1 MRISIFLIAIILCCS
16 FVSKN
21 LFDDQTSVSEV
32 LIMLGEKAP
41 DNKPNTI
48 IDGVSAQVGED
59 IVKLGSS
66 KRKGLKNAKRQ
77 SKHFV
82 CTSCHNIER
91 EDPDL
96 ANPNPQDRLLYTAER
111 GLPFLQATSLYGIVN
126 RTSYYNDDYLLKYGD
141 LVTPAR
147 NDIREAIQ
155 LCATE
160 CSQGRALTEWEM
172 ESVLAYL
179 WTIDLKMSD
188 LKFSDEEKSTL
199 EEAINNGEKKDEL
212 IQLVKSKYAQ
222 KSAAHF
228 VDAPADREVGT
239 GLEGIPA
246 NGELIYENSCMHCHY
261 KKRYSFL
268 NLDKSKISFKYLDN
282 KASSYS
288 RYSIYQVTRYGTDPK
303 HWKKAYM
310 PHYPIEK
317 MSEQQLADL
326 RAFIRQEAN

>member
-1 MRISIFLIAIILCCS
+1 MRNSIFLISIILCCAFIS
-16 FVSKN
+16 N
-21 LFDDQTSVSEV
+21 DIFDDQTSVSEV
-32 LIMLGEKAP
+32 LVMLGEKAP

-59 IVKLGSS
+59 IIKLGSS

-96 ANPNPQDRLLYTAER
+96 ANPNPEARLKYTSEN

-126 RTSYYNDDYLLKYGD
+126 RTSYYNDDYYKKYGD

-147 NDIREAIQ
+147 NNLREAIQ
-155 LCATE
+155 LCAIE
-160 CSQGRALTEWEM
+160 CSQGRALDEWEM

-179 WTIDLKMSD
+179 WTIDLKMAD
-188 LKFSDEEKSTL
+188 LQFSNEEKSTIQN
-199 EEAINNGEKKDEL
+199 AIDGGEKNDEL
-212 IQLVKSKYAQ
+212 VQLIKSKYAQ

-228 VDAPADREVGT
+228 VDAPPDRKLGT
-239 GLEGIPA
+239 GLEGNPL
-246 NGELIYENSCMHCHY
+246 NGQLIYENSCMHCHY
-261 KKRYSFL
+261 KKKYSFL
-268 NLDKSKISFKYLDN
+268 NLDKSSLSFKYLDN
-282 KASSYS
+282 KAASYS

-303 HWKKAYM
+303 NWKKAYM

-317 MSEQQLADL
+317 MSDQQLADL
-326 RAFIRQEAN
+326 RAYIRQEAN